1 MEVDPTTKEPLEIGQ
16 RYKISWPMFEETCTC
31 TFEKAG
37 IYIFRRD
44 NGSGFMIGVGTKN
57 GKKLFFPAMENEFGT
72 IDFTLEMPL
81 HLFKDEPAMYESGM
95 LKGGTKSRRKTKKRR
110 RAYGSKSH
118 RNRARI
124 SSRR

>member
-1 MEVDPTTKEPLEIGQ
+1 MEVVDPAKEPLEIGQ
-16 RYKISWPMFEETCTC
+16 KYKISWSENIHDECTC
-31 TFEKAG
+31 IYEEAG
-37 IYIFRRD
+37 IYIFRCD
-44 NGSGFMIGVGTKN
+44 NGDGFMIGVGTKN
-57 GKKLFFPAMENEFGT
+57 GEELFFPASRDEFGA
-72 IDFTLEMPL
+72 IELVFASPL
-81 HLFKDEPAMYESGM
+81 HLFTMYESGM